1 MNQRN
6 AVRGNFQ
13 NRVGNVNQGQGR
25 QPKCYN
31 CGGLDH
37 IARNCTQPKRPQ
49 NSDYFK
55 DKMLL
60 MQAQE
65 NGVVLNEE
73 ELAFIAGDD
82 GKTFDDDVDE
92 QPVQDLTLNDPNIF
106 QAEDC
111 DAFDSDVDDEPT
123 AQTIFMAN
131 LLSVVSPT

>member
-1 MNQRN
+1 
-6 AVRGNFQ
+6 
-13 NRVGNVNQGQGR
+13 
-25 QPKCYN
+25 
-31 CGGLDH
+31 
-37 IARNCTQPKRPQ
+37 
-49 NSDYFK
+49 
-55 DKMLL
+55 MLL

-92 QPVQDLTLNDPNIF
+92 QPVQDLALNDPNIF

-131 LLSVVSPT
+131 LSSVVSPTQKSGRSKSSIIYEVLKLYDKCADNDEQKTFNDIRQNNVSESNEAELETINVFPT